1 MKLNVTYYQSQPE
14 ILKKEEEDMIE
25 KYINQY
31 QEVEY
36 EKKIKNKIGTKKIRH
51 LTTIT
56 QNIVNWYPFHKEA
69 TLLEIGGNFGELTGM
84 LCKKVKQVITI
95 ENKLEKAKAIA
106 KRNEK
111 VENLEIIVGELQDIC
126 LNQRFDYIT
135 LIGSLPYVAK
145 ASGKTS
151 QELLIDLQKLLKEDG
166 KLLLAVDNRFGIKYF
181 VGNPEP
187 YLEKKFVGLLNY
199 NNEEEKIETYT
210 RQKLIDILDKAGFSS
225 KHFYY
230 PLPDYRM
237 PNVIFSDLELPQYNT
252 IDKYT
257 PYYTEKSDI
266 LVDEI
271 DLFREILKTDNTLF
285 TFFTNAY
292 FVEASKQESPFSYKY
307 ISYNNMRKPAYR
319 LITKIGKEY
328 VEKETVDEN
337 AVEHYEQIKENITCL
352 QKANI
357 QTLDSV
363 ENGKIKSKY
372 IAQSYLLSAVLAK
385 KLEEQQ
391 IEDFYH
397 IVDAYYEKVKQSSP
411 KMKEGQTTI
420 FEKYKIEITQQQKKE
435 LYFLEKGLWDM
446 TFKNCFYIDN
456 EYYFF
461 DQEWKDE
468 NLPAEYILYRAIVYT
483 ISLRRFINIQ
493 EILEKYQLTSYIE
506 IFKQLD
512 EKMQEKIRDEGI
524 WKYYNQNRFFNI
536 DATKQELINM
546 TIRSKAKDDAIEGMQ
561 KQLEELTSSKLT
573 LRLRKKISKWIK
585 GVH

>member
-1 MKLNVTYYQSQPE
+1 
-14 ILKKEEEDMIE
+14 
-25 KYINQY
+25 
-31 QEVEY
+31 
-36 EKKIKNKIGTKKIRH
+36 
-51 LTTIT
+51 
-56 QNIVNWYPFHKEA
+56 
-69 TLLEIGGNFGELTGM
+69 
-84 LCKKVKQVITI
+84 
-95 ENKLEKAKAIA
+95 
-106 KRNEK
+106 
-111 VENLEIIVGELQDIC
+111 
-126 LNQRFDYIT
+126 
-135 LIGSLPYVAK
+135 
-145 ASGKTS
+145 
-151 QELLIDLQKLLKEDG
+151 
-166 KLLLAVDNRFGIKYF
+166 
-181 VGNPEP
+181 
-187 YLEKKFVGLLNY
+187 
-199 NNEEEKIETYT
+199 
-210 RQKLIDILDKAGFSS
+210 
-225 KHFYY
+225 
-230 PLPDYRM
+230 
-237 PNVIFSDLELPQYNT
+237 
-252 IDKYT
+252 
-257 PYYTEKSDI
+257 
-266 LVDEI
+266 
-271 DLFREILKTDNTLF
+271 
-285 TFFTNAY
+285 
-292 FVEASKQESPFSYKY
+292 
-307 ISYNNMRKPAYR
+307 MRKPAYR

-585 GVH
+585 GVN